1 VCHELLHVSRH
12 DWAWTLLEEAV
23 QTAFWFH
30 PAMWWA
36 LGQVQ
41 LSREET
47 VDELVVA
54 ITATRR
60 PYMNA
65 LMMFAEARPA
75 LASAIPYVRRRHLAS
90 RIKQLSQETVMTPA
104 RWAFTGAALVLVI
117 LMSSLA
123 VVSTLPLHA
132 STPTA
137 DLTAAAQAG
146 RASPGPRLNPVS
158 NTPLNMR
165 FTNTPLTRILSFIG
179 SVTGIAI
186 TYENGYVDIPKVTID
201 VKEATL

>member
-1 VCHELLHVSRH
+1 MGRAHRSTVDVRPLATDRAPAATPERAVAGGSARLVCHELLHVSRR

-23 QTAFWFH
+23 QTVFWFH

-104 RWAFTGAALVLVI
+104 RLAFTGAALVI
-117 LMSSLA
+117 
-123 VVSTLPLHA
+123 VVL
-132 STPTA
+132 
-137 DLTAAAQAG
+137 G
-146 RASPGPRLNPVS
+146 
-158 NTPLNMR
+158 
-165 FTNTPLTRILSFIG
+165 
-179 SVTGIAI
+179 
-186 TYENGYVDIPKVTID
+186 
-201 VKEATL
+201 